1 MLEVTLNEP
10 DDFLK
15 VRETLT
21 RIGVASR
28 KDNKLYQSCHI
39 LHKQGRYFIV
49 HFKELF
55 LLDGKKSNL
64 EENDLAR
71 RNTIATL
78 MSDWGLV
85 SIDNKENMKLLA
97 PLRQIK
103 IIPFKEKNN
112 WELCPKYNI
121 GNKWLLDKYLIIKDF
136 NFEKLNAAHKSS
148 MIKKFKKDKLSSEL
162 TTGGYNTEYDDEAY
176 RRTIEKAFLN
186 IIEDT
191 FRVSDSF
198 VPVKTWIYVQNKERF
213 NSVWHTHVNT
223 SSVNAV
229 FYIDPPKKGG
239 GLNLRLNG
247 KEVVIYPAV
256 NKLYMFPYWMEHR
269 PLPQD
274 DDDWRI
280 SVNIEYFC
288 AQRPVVKE
296 TGTIW

>member
-1 MLEVTLNEP
+1 MEENNLIEWTPASMLEVILNEP

-64 EENDLAR
+64 EENDVAR

-85 SIDNKENMKLLA
+85 SIYDKTKAEPLA

-103 IIPFKEKNN
+103 IIPFKEKDD

-121 GNKWLLDKYLIIKDF
+121 GNK
-136 NFEKLNAAHKSS
+136 
-148 MIKKFKKDKLSSEL
+148 
-162 TTGGYNTEYDDEAY
+162 
-176 RRTIEKAFLN
+176 
-186 IIEDT
+186 
-191 FRVSDSF
+191 
-198 VPVKTWIYVQNKERF
+198 
-213 NSVWHTHVNT
+213 
-223 SSVNAV
+223 
-229 FYIDPPKKGG
+229 
-239 GLNLRLNG
+239 
-247 KEVVIYPAV
+247 
-256 NKLYMFPYWMEHR
+256 
-269 PLPQD
+269 
-274 DDDWRI
+274 
-280 SVNIEYFC
+280 
-288 AQRPVVKE
+288 
-296 TGTIW
+296 